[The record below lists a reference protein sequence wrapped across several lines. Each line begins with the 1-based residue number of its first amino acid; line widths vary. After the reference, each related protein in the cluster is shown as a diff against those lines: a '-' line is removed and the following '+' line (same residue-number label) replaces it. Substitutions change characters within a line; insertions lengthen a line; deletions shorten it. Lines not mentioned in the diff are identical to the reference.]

1 MGKVVGKQK
10 IVRQPGF
17 MYYIKDGY
25 VMATPMKGKP
35 GSTHKASPEH
45 LPETKGHRAWVNKEG
60 YVEIA

>member
-1 MGKVVGKQK
+1 
-10 IVRQPGF
+10 

-35 GSTHKASPEH
+35 GSTHKASQEH